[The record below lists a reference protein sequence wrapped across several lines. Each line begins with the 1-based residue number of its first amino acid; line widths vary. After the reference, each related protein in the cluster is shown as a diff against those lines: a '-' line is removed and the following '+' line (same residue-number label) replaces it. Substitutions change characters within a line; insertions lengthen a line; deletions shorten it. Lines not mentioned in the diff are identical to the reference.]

1 MNKYLLQT
9 LCVTVFVFF
18 SGSVVADTYAEVYNC
33 KLGEGKT
40 VEDAHAANKKW
51 LKWVN
56 ANVANGKI
64 TSSAG
69 TAIVGDNEAFLWID
83 TYPDLA
89 TWSAA
94 KTAMDSK
101 EGKEA
106 LKDLFK
112 DITNCKENRL
122 WKLDPTE

>member
-1 MNKYLLQT
+1 MNKYLLQG
-9 LCVTVFVFF
+9 LVVTVFVCF
-18 SGSVVADTYAEVYNC
+18 SGSVIAESYAEVYNC

-40 VEDAHAANKKW
+40 VEDAHAANSKW

-56 ANVANGKI
+56 ENVVSGKI

-69 TAIVGDNEAFLWID
+69 TAVVGDNEAFLWID

-89 TWSAA
+89 TWSAV
-94 KTAMDSK
+94 KTALDSK

-112 DITNCKENRL
+112 DITDCKENRL
-122 WKLDPTE
+122 WKIEPTG